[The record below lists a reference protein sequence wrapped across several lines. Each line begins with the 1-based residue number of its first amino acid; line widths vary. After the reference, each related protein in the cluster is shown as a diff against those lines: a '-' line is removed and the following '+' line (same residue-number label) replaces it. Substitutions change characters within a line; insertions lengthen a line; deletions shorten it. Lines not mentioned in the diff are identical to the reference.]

1 MRQSWYEITNKAGD
15 EADIYIYDEVGS
27 LGITAQAFVNEL
39 KTLKARILNLFINS
53 PGGAVFDAMA
63 IYNSLK
69 RHPAMV
75 NVFVDGIAASSASFI
90 TQAGERVVMAK
101 GATMMIH
108 EPYAV
113 AIGNSKTM
121 KKMVEYLNKVADGV
135 SEIYAARAGG
145 EPSEWRERM
154 QAETWYRAQ
163 EAVDAGLAD
172 EVQEIETGAQNRMPR
187 VFNLSKFQ
195 NVPEWL
201 ETPAPPEAPEQ
212 TDESAKEEQEMA
224 DENEIRQALGIGEDA
239 DTVAAIKSL
248 QTKVSDLEIA
258 LNADTQAA
266 DKGELIRLRRELSD
280 AEKRYLSQE
289 SDWQKRIIALEED
302 NRHEKAE
309 RMVDAAI
316 AAGRV
321 QPALKEMALKLAL
334 RDPKDFEEFVAK
346 LPGVD
351 LSERGVATDADMAAL
366 EPTAQ
371 EIEQAKQMGVWS
383 PEYRARLMREKAV
396 AKGLTPPE
404 PKKES

>member
-1 MRQSWYEITNKAGD
+1 
-15 EADIYIYDEVGS
+15 
-27 LGITAQAFVNEL
+27 
-39 KTLKARILNLFINS
+39 
-53 PGGAVFDAMA
+53 
-63 IYNSLK
+63 
-69 RHPAMV
+69 
-75 NVFVDGIAASSASFI
+75 
-90 TQAGERVVMAK
+90 
-101 GATMMIH
+101 
-108 EPYAV
+108 
-113 AIGNSKTM
+113 
-121 KKMVEYLNKVADGV
+121 
-135 SEIYAARAGG
+135 
-145 EPSEWRERM
+145 
-154 QAETWYRAQ
+154 
-163 EAVDAGLAD
+163 
-172 EVQEIETGAQNRMPR
+172 
-187 VFNLSKFQ
+187 
-195 NVPEWL
+195 
-201 ETPAPPEAPEQ
+201 
-212 TDESAKEEQEMA
+212 MA